1 MVCKNKIE
9 KRSVTIDTFRP
20 APINLFISSF
30 EIAEFLILHTALHYH
45 KSVLNVLRTNVGADD
60 TSSEVIQNLIA
71 LNKKHSTFLVF
82 FFGVESFLIC
92 RNTFGEGVDYFVVSV
107 KDICIQYWSASNGF
121 TLISERQH

>member
-45 KSVLNVLRTNVGADD
+45 KSVLNVLRTNVGAND

-82 FFGVESFLIC
+82 FFWRGVFFNMSK
-92 RNTFGEGVDYFVVSV
+92 YF
-107 KDICIQYWSASNGF
+107 W
-121 TLISERQH
+121 